1 MNPSNKQSNVLCQ
14 IRYWRNKVE
23 EYIVG
28 QEYWITNKIT
38 GARTVAICLGYA
50 YKSSQEVSF
59 QDFHHNIYMVSEL
72 SNIEKIS

>member
-1 MNPSNKQSNVLCQ
+1 M
-14 IRYWRNKVE
+14 E

-38 GARTVAICLGYA
+38 GARAVAICLGYA
-50 YKSSQEVSF
+50 YKTPQGVSF
-59 QDFHHNIYMVSEL
+59 QDFHHNIYVVSEL